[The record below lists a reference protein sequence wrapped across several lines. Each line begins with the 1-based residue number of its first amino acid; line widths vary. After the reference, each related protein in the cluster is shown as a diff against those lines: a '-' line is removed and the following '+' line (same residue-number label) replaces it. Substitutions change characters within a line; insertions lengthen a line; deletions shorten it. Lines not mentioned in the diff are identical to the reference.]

1 MSLES
6 VIFLL
11 LFCAALILFGWQ
23 IRNLRNRIA
32 IGKPEMR
39 TDRPWRRIRTVLTV
53 AFGQTK
59 LLREPLAGILH
70 FFIFWGFVIL
80 LTAILETIGEGI
92 APGFSFSFLGPL
104 YPPLAFLQD
113 LIGLMVVLSVCVGLL
128 RRYVRPPARLDVE
141 GH

>member
-59 LLREPLAGILH
+59 LLREPFAGILH
-70 FFIFWGFVIL
+70 FLIFWGFVIL
-80 LTAILETIGEGI
+80 LTAVLESIGEGI
-92 APGFSFSFLGPL
+92 APGFSLAFLGPL
-104 YPPLAFLQD
+104 YPALTFLQD
-113 LIGLMVVLSVCVGLL
+113 LIGVLVVCAVVVSII
-128 RRYVRPPARLDVE
+128 RRL
-141 GH
+141 